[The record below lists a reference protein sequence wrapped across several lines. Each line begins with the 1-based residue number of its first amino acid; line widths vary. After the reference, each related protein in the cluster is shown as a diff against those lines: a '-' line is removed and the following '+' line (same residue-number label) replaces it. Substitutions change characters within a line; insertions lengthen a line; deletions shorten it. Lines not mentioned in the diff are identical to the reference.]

1 MARKSR
7 LTIFAVKI
15 SKDMKKEPDKKASSS
30 VTGDKVRSEEVT

>member
-15 SKDMKKEPDKKASSS
+15 SKDMRKEPDKKAPSS
-30 VTGDKVRSEEVT
+30 VNGDKTKK

>member
-15 SKDMKKEPDKKASSS
+15 SKDMKKEPGKKAPSP
-30 VTGDKVRSEEVT
+30 VNGDKTKK

>member
-15 SKDMKKEPDKKASSS
+15 SKDMKKEPDKKAPSS
-30 VTGDKVRSEEVT
+30 VTGDKTKK

>member
-15 SKDMKKEPDKKASSS
+15 SKDMKKEPDKKVPSS
-30 VTGDKVRSEEVT
+30 VNGDKTKK